1 MENASN
7 ALLIGGGILIAML
20 ILSIGV
26 YLFINYSDLS
36 ASYERTMETTEIQ
49 KFNEKFLKFEGRQDI
64 TIQEIVSLANFAREY
79 NKENGTNIV
88 VLLQNTKQN
97 TNLADNN
104 INLIEKIIENDTE
117 NDTENVK
124 YKAEIP
130 TYNGLVEK
138 IEFKQP

>member
-26 YLFINYSDLS
+26 YLFTNYSDLS

-64 TIQEIVSLANFAREY
+64 TIQEIVSLANFVREY
-79 NKENGTNIV
+79 NKENGTSIV
-88 VLLQNTKQN
+88 VLLQNQN
-97 TNLADNN
+97 TNLAGDN
-104 INLIEKIIENDTE
+104 INLIEEIK

-138 IEFKQP
+138 IVFKQF

>member
-26 YLFINYSDLS
+26 YLFTNYSDLS

-88 VLLQNTKQN
+88 VLLQNT
-97 TNLADNN
+97 NLADNN
-104 INLIEKIIENDTE
+104 KNLIEKIE

-138 IEFKQP
+138 IVFKQS

>member
-26 YLFINYSDLS
+26 YLFANYNDLG

-49 KFNEKFLKFEGRQDI
+49 KFNEKFLKFEGREDI

-79 NKENGTNIV
+79 NNENGTNIKV
-88 VLLQNTKQN
+88 VLGYTD
-97 TNLADNN
+97 LAEET
-104 INLIEKIIENDTE
+104 NLIEKIEEDTE
-117 NDTENVK
+117 NTK
-124 YKAEIP
+124 YKATISSYDKLIQEI
-130 TYNGLVEK
+130 K
-138 IEFKQP
+138 FIEI